1 VTRLSIVV
9 LLAASLVAAVIQLPV
24 DAATKYNPC
33 SLLTSAEM
41 GGVLGTK
48 VVRTREGDFDAQG
61 VTMSECTWMTASPTV
76 AASLTV
82 GRVPPG
88 AEAQARDTIA
98 QTSKMFDGLKQK
110 GGTVKVA
117 VNTPGLWCAVIV
129 QPPGDSSPPVAMCS
143 GMSKGYIMTIRLY
156 SQTATGQQMK
166 GLFDKAV
173 SRLR

>member
-1 VTRLSIVV
+1 
-9 LLAASLVAAVIQLPV
+9 
-24 DAATKYNPC
+24 
-33 SLLTSAEM
+33 
-41 GGVLGTK
+41 VLGTK

-88 AEAQARDTIA
+88 AEAQARDAIA